1 MAPAV
6 EKRDKGWIQME
17 FKSEMR
23 MPEFARST
31 YMGVLLACISA
42 SHACSATD
50 KGQRV
55 GQSLWN
61 WDYRCCD
68 LP

>member
-50 KGQRV
+50 KGQRA

-61 WDYRCCD
+61 WDYRCD